1 MEAVFSIKETYLYF
15 NFSAVSSYVYLGAHN
30 LYDTETGRKII
41 KTSTFIS
48 HPEYDQN
55 SIANDV
61 SLVRLPQGS
70 LTSYTGNINN
80 AQTFISELTQI
91 GTKSRESLT
100 HYNQQTT
107 H

>member
-1 MEAVFSIKETYLYF
+1 MILQSTAISFHPIYFGDCVYQSKETHLYC

-41 KTSTFIS
+41 KTSSFIS
-48 HPEYDQN
+48 HPQYDQN

-70 LTSYTGNINN
+70 LTSYTG
-80 AQTFISELTQI
+80 T
-91 GTKSRESLT
+91 
-100 HYNQQTT
+100 
-107 H
+107 